1 MLPILFSNV
10 QPNAE
15 FDVGEM
21 DEYVIEDSRAFKMNY
36 CQRSESSLCSFQ
48 WKILKTT
55 SVYIQKGEKINVFG
69 APLHYQLEIR
79 EMQSTEYRLIYIYI
93 KNTHYLK
100 QKSQHGSKRE
110 YFFFFL

>member
-1 MLPILFSNV
+1 MFPILFSNV

-21 DEYVIEDSRAFKMNY
+21 DKYVTEDSRACKMNY
-36 CQRSESSLCSFQ
+36 CERSESRLCSFQ

-55 SVYIQKGEKINVFG
+55 SVYIQKGEKMNVFG

-79 EMQSTEYRLIYIYI
+79 EMQSTEYRLIYK
-93 KNTHYLK
+93 KNPHYLK
-100 QKSQHGSKRE
+100 QKSQHGSKRG
-110 YFFFFL
+110 YFFLFFF